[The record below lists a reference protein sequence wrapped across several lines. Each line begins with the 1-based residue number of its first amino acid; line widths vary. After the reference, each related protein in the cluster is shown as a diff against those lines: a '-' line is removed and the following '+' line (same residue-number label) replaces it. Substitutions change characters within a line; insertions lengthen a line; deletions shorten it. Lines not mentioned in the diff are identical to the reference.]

1 MLHDVIQKFRAT
13 AKAEP
18 TDYQEAEQV
27 VMTLLDCADIL
38 DEWYDH
44 EMYPFRHPNTVDR
57 TRVRTTLEKLKK
69 ALNGYP

>member
-1 MLHDVIQKFRAT
+1 
-13 AKAEP
+13 
-18 TDYQEAEQV
+18 
-27 VMTLLDCADIL
+27 MTLLDCADIL

-69 ALNGYP
+69 ALNGYA